1 MPIGALGIHILA
13 VSDGHLLQPLRHFL
27 VDTDIGVPEL
37 IKRGVRDFI
46 ELAVLSPCSVKI
58 LMDQAAAVR
67 SWEKIWGN
75 YTILPQHS
83 PLGLHFPLCPAGQL
97 EGPPGVII
105 FPLRGLI
112 VNIDSAP
119 DSDPR
124 ALNIVFVLQRT
135 QLPRPEPGQD
145 RKAIS
150 VDIEV
155 LCRFPAPQRCA
166 AGEERFQAVR
176 RHNSFLGLFGA
187 GGDSEIF
194 RVQTGLAPLPA
205 PFQPIQET
213 APDIP

>member
-1 MPIGALGIHILA
+1 M
-13 VSDGHLLQPLRHFL
+13 
-27 VDTDIGVPEL
+27 
-37 IKRGVRDFI
+37 
-46 ELAVLSPCSVKI
+46 
-58 LMDQAAAVR
+58 
-67 SWEKIWGN
+67 
-75 YTILPQHS
+75 
-83 PLGLHFPLCPAGQL
+83 
-97 EGPPGVII
+97 
-105 FPLRGLI
+105 
-112 VNIDSAP
+112 NIDSAP

-213 APDIP
+213 APDIPQRLIGEVVLGICQVNHGLQVAFSKLVMRNTPMTGWM